1 MRILQAMAGGKHGGA
16 ESFFLR
22 LARSFEQHPA
32 VEQRVLVKNNSVWSE
47 PLRTDG
53 VQPVELPFG
62 GLFDFTT
69 GTRFRNEVS
78 SFNPDI
84 VLTWMN
90 RATKYCPSRSPDQNF
105 VHVARL
111 GGYYDLKYYQNCDHL
126 VGNTRDIVDYLE
138 REGWPAERAHYLPN
152 FVDGTT
158 LPAISRSDLDT
169 PKGVPLLVALGRLHT
184 NKAFDVLITA
194 LAQTPDVWLW
204 IAGEGPE
211 KENLQALA
219 ERLAVADRVRFAGWR
234 DDTAALYAAADIFV
248 CPSRHEPL
256 GNVVI
261 EAWAQHCP
269 VIAADA
275 SGPKA
280 LIDDGVNGSLVPMED
295 AKALAKS
302 IRRLV
307 DDPETGKA
315 LAAAG
320 HAAYL
325 EAFTEQAV
333 VQQYFGFFSSI
344 TDKT

>member
-16 ESFFLR
+16 ESFFQR

-32 VEQRVLVKNNSVWSE
+32 VEQRVLVKNDSVWSE
-47 PLRTDG
+47 PLRADG
-53 VQPVELPFG
+53 VQPIELPFG
-62 GLFDFTT
+62 GLFDFSTN
-69 GTRFRNEVS
+69 TRFKNEIS

-90 RATKYCPSRSPDQNF
+90 RATKYCPRRMQDQNF

-111 GGYYDLKYYQNCDHL
+111 GGYYDLKYYRKCDHL
-126 VGNTRDIVDYLE
+126 VGNTRDIVNYLVH
-138 REGWPAERAHYLPN
+138 EGWPAERAHYLPN
-152 FVDGTT
+152 FVDSTT
-158 LPAISRSDLDT
+158 LPAISRGTFDT
-169 PKGVPLLVALGRLHT
+169 PEDVPLLVALGRLHT

-194 LAQTPDVWLW
+194 LAKTPDVWLW

-211 KENLQALA
+211 EENLKALA
-219 ERLAVADRVRFAGWR
+219 AKLGVADRVRFAGWR
-234 DDTAALYAAADIFV
+234 DDAAALYAAADIFI

-280 LIDDGVNGSLVPMED
+280 LIEDGVNGLLLPMED
-295 AKALAKS
+295 ADAMAKS
-302 IRRLV
+302 IRLLV
-307 DDPETGKA
+307 DAPETGKA

-325 EAFTEQAV
+325 GVFTEQAV
-333 VQQYFGFFSSI
+333 VQQYLDFFANV